1 MTNPINMKID
11 KSDIKVSFSFSP
23 TTHILVYATRCG
35 VGPKEW
41 SLNPRIDRS
50 DKGKAID
57 DIGIAEI
64 YIGEDEAEELKKAGF
79 SYIEL

>member
-23 TTHILVYATRCG
+23 KSHILVYDSRCG
-35 VGPKEW
+35 ASPKEW

-64 YIGEDEAEELKKAGF
+64 YIGEDEAEELKKTGF
-79 SYIEL
+79 SWMEL